1 MEYLN
6 KISDE
11 EVKLLPKVSFEGEV
25 EVIEDF
31 REQNIAADY
40 LLSHTTVIGFDT
52 ESRASF
58 KKGVI
63 NKIALL
69 QLSGAGR
76 AYLIRVNRVKLSQGI
91 IKLLESPKHIK
102 VGVALK
108 EDVKELRSITDFE
121 PKGFLDLQRVVGD
134 FNIGELGLKKM
145 SAIVLGV
152 QISKAQRLSNWEA
165 TTLTESQIRYAATDA
180 WISEQIFLGLN
191 MNEATLKKGLITY
204 NNKLEAQQKA
214 LARERRRLLRHRQ
227 TEEE

>member
-11 EVKLLPKVSFEGEV
+11 EVKLLPKVSFDGKI

-31 REQNIAADY
+31 REQNNAADF

-58 KKGVI
+58 KKGVT

-76 AYLIRVNRVKLSQGI
+76 VFLIRVNRVKLSQGI
-91 IKLLESPKHIK
+91 IKLLESPNHIK

-108 EDVKELRSITDFE
+108 EDVKELRSITSFE
-121 PKGFLDLQRVVGD
+121 PRGFLDLQRVVSD
-134 FNIGELGLKKM
+134 FNISELGLKKM

>member
-40 LLSHTTVIGFDT
+40 LLSHATVIGFDT

>member
-76 AYLIRVNRVKLSQGI
+76 AYLIRVSRVKLSQGI